1 MTTLKGNQLA
11 DFRANE
17 IGFIFQDFNL
27 LESLTAQEN
36 IAVPLSLQG
45 VRPKEIKQRVQK
57 IAERLSISHI
67 LKAILLR
74 FPVDKNNGVAAAR
87 ALITQPTILLGD
99 EPTGALDSKSAR
111 DLLDTMDELNTKD
124 HVSILLVTHDPFSAS
139 YCQRILFIKDGG
151 IHQEVKR
158 GDQSRDSF
166 YREIPSI
173 LGNLEQ

>member
-57 IAERLSISHI
+57 LQNVYPSLIFW
-67 LKAILLR
+67 KAILLR
-74 FPVDKNNGVAAAR
+74 FPVDKNNGS
-87 ALITQPTILLGD
+87 P
-99 EPTGALDSKSAR
+99 P
-111 DLLDTMDELNTKD
+111 
-124 HVSILLVTHDPFSAS
+124 HVH
-139 YCQRILFIKDGG
+139 
-151 IHQEVKR
+151 
-158 GDQSRDSF
+158 
-166 YREIPSI
+166 
-173 LGNLEQ
+173 